1 MHWLDPVRIR
11 ASSEGSMLLMVEFS
25 LKTEQ
30 RQRGGEVRGKRERVG
45 KGDGGGSGCFVRG
58 KEGIQRCNLEGGGRG
73 CQVMWGRVM

>member
-1 MHWLDPVRIR
+1 MR
-11 ASSEGSMLLMVEFS
+11 AVSEGSLSPTVVGNLE
-25 LKTEQ
+25 TER